1 MSRTYLQWRRAYN
14 EWKANYYEGINSLWP
29 DSQASVV
36 YTKRSKNPYWAER
49 QDKTEDSIGL
59 SMLSVSENLP
69 EISIIA

>member
-1 MSRTYLQWRRAYN
+1 MLDETSGCA
-14 EWKANYYEGINSLWP
+14 
-29 DSQASVV
+29 DSNMDMPI
-36 YTKRSKNPYWAER
+36 YTERSKNPYWAER

>member
-14 EWKANYYEGINSLWP
+14 EWKANYYEGLNTLWP
-29 DSQASVV
+29 DPQASVV
-36 YTKRSKNPYWAER
+36 YTERSNNLYWAER

-69 EISIIA
+69 ELSIIS